1 MEMRQIRETRETRE
15 RRKNQ
20 EVATAV
26 VDKTRT
32 VRAVALAHS
41 TVVDDGGHFGHWR
54 LTVYV
59 RQ

>member
-1 MEMRQIRETRETRE
+1 MEMRQIRETRGDSGEKET
-15 RRKNQ
+15 NQ

-41 TVVDDGGHFGHWR
+41 TVVGGQCTGH
-54 LTVYV
+54 LQCVCV
-59 RQ
+59 SQ